1 MLVTEGRSQV
11 TRIATDPVTMAYHEL
26 RSPLALVATV
36 ARSAAEECEDEL
48 VRARCL
54 SIVRAAERMIRTAG
68 HLMDLAETSQAE
80 KVEQFNPLPCIDRV
94 ATDYMHLGA
103 PVVVRVNGRA
113 ECLIEAVP
121 EQFEALLCSIMG
133 NAIDHGDPDQPI
145 VIEASCEERS
155 FHLAVTNPIG
165 IAQGHRGIGLGRYIG
180 DQLAQGM
187 SAVLHSERTE
197 DGYRAV
203 VSIPRADRVLVLAG

>member
-80 KVEQFNPLPCIDRV
+80 KVEQFNPLPCIDQNTTV
-94 ATDYMHLGA
+94 LG
-103 PVVVRVNGRA
+103 VRVGRA
-113 ECLIEAVP
+113 GAD
-121 EQFEALLCSIMG
+121 LLRK
-133 NAIDHGDPDQPI
+133 
-145 VIEASCEERS
+145 CEE
-155 FHLAVTNPIG
+155 
-165 IAQGHRGIGLGRYIG
+165 
-180 DQLAQGM
+180 
-187 SAVLHSERTE
+187 
-197 DGYRAV
+197 
-203 VSIPRADRVLVLAG
+203 VLVPGGTLRGSGAGLD